1 MNMSWPELF
10 IQSDLFPNI
19 EYSFSRMPEVGADS
33 GNGRMVLKMALL
45 PAKHLIRSE
54 LRHIESRPFLFRYCN
69 SIAETRLTETFGN
82 VGRRYMWKRVAPTVS
97 RFVLWPTK
105 KRHAA

>member
-33 GNGRMVLKMALL
+33 GNGRMVFKNCA
-45 PAKHLIRSE
+45 
-54 LRHIESRPFLFRYCN
+54 
-69 SIAETRLTETFGN
+69 IARKTLN
-82 VGRRYMWKRVAPTVS
+82 
-97 RFVLWPTK
+97 TK
-105 KRHAA
+105 